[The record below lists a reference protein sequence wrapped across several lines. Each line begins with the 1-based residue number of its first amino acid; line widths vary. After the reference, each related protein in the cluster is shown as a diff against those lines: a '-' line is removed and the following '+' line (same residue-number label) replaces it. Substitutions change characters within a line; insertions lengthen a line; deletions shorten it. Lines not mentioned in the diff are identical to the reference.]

1 MKILITGSNGQLG
14 TELVSRY
21 LGRPDDELFAG
32 DLPDLDIT
40 SELSVAATFAHTS
53 PDVVINCA
61 AWTAVDAA
69 EEKESSAF
77 TVNAEGPAILATYCA
92 RIGARL
98 VQISTDYVFSG
109 DATEPY
115 SESALAQPVTAY
127 GRTKL
132 AGENFVRELLPD
144 NHLIIRTAWLYSS
157 TGHNFVKTIMRAQSE
172 RETVRV
178 VTDQIGQPTSAFD
191 LADQIVALLDTYSG
205 SGTFHGTNSGVTSWF
220 DFARA
225 IMSEIGEDPE
235 RVLPTDSSSYVQI
248 APRPAYSVLGHHGW
262 ASVGMEPMRDW
273 RVALHDAIPDITP
286 EIMQASD

>member
-14 TELVSRY
+14 TELVARY
-21 LGRPDDELFAG
+21 FDRPNDEIFAG

-40 SELSVAATFAHTS
+40 SELSVASTFANLA
-53 PDVVINCA
+53 PDLVINCA

-69 EEKESSAF
+69 EDKESSAF

-92 RIGARL
+92 RAGARL

-109 DATEPY
+109 DAREPY
-115 SESALAQPVTAY
+115 SESSQPQPVTAY
-127 GRTKL
+127 GRTKF

-144 NHLIIRTAWLYSS
+144 NHVIIRTAWLYSA

-172 RETVRV
+172 SETVRV
-178 VTDQIGQPTSAFD
+178 VTDQVGQPTSASD
-191 LADQIVALLDTYSG
+191 LADQIVTLLDTYTG

-225 IMSEIGEDPE
+225 IMSEIGEDPD
-235 RVLPTDSSSYVQI
+235 RVLPTDSSSYVQR
-248 APRPAYSVLGHHGW
+248 APRPAYSVLGHKGW
-262 ASVGMEPMRDW
+262 ASVGMKPMRDW

-286 EIMQASD
+286 ASD

>member
-14 TELVSRY
+14 TELVARY
-21 LGRPDDELFAG
+21 LDRPNDEIFAG

-40 SELSVAATFAHTS
+40 SELSIASTFANIA
-53 PDVVINCA
+53 PDLVINCA

-69 EEKESSAF
+69 ENKESSAF

-92 RIGARL
+92 RAGARL

-109 DATEPY
+109 DACEPY
-115 SESALAQPVTAY
+115 SEGAQARPVTAY

-132 AGENFVRELLPD
+132 AGENFVRELLPE
-144 NHLIIRTAWLYSS
+144 NHVIIRTAWLYSA
-157 TGHNFVKTIMRAQSE
+157 TGHNFVKTIMKTQSQ
-172 RETVRV
+172 RETLSV
-178 VTDQIGQPTSAFD
+178 VTDQIGQPTSASD
-191 LADQIVALLDTYSG
+191 LADQIVTLLDTYSG
-205 SGTFHGTNSGVTSWF
+205 SGIFHGTNSGVTSWF
-220 DFARA
+220 EFARA

-248 APRPAYSVLGHHGW
+248 APRPAYSVLGHDGW
-262 ASVGMEPMRDW
+262 ASVGMKPMRDW